1 MAPSR
6 LLFRGPE
13 RGVTLALRR
22 EAAGSSLGGLDERG
36 SDGVN
41 RFGVGTPGLAS
52 LGVNGEGEADL
63 EERLKAALRVGV
75 KGFAGCLSVMT
86 QAAGGSGHSEDRQQA

>member
-1 MAPSR
+1 M
-6 LLFRGPE
+6 
-13 RGVTLALRR
+13 TLALRR

-41 RFGVGTPGLAS
+41 RFGVAAPGLAS

-75 KGFAGCLSVMT
+75 KGFAGCCLSVMT
-86 QAAGGSGHSEDRQQA
+86 QAAGGSGHSEDGQQA